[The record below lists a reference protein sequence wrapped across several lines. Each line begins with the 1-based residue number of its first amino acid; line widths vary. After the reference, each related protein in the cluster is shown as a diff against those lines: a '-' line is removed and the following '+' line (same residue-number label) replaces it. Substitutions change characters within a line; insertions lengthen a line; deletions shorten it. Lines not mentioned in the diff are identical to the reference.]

1 MSRIFKNCLE
11 AQKEIERD
19 LYEMGT
25 EVQPS
30 SMQDKVVVHDEEYLT
45 KELQGYSYSI
55 LKFDDVNDLI
65 DTTNGPEKLLWCT
78 SDFEERISNDY
89 INPGEAWKYRKEI
102 WEEFLHDGKF
112 AYTYNERIRTQL
124 DLVIN
129 ELRIHPTSRQAI
141 IEIHN
146 NIIDIQNMGGIKR
159 IPCSMF
165 YQFLLRRDKLDIYYV
180 MRSCDLL
187 THWPYDVWQA
197 VHLLKYVA
205 ATVKVE
211 PGKFMH
217 YMTSLHAYKKDMPG
231 GIF

>member
-1 MSRIFKNCLE
+1 MRIFKDCLE
-11 AQKEIERD
+11 AQREIERD
-19 LYEMGT
+19 LFEMGT
-25 EVQPS
+25 EVQS
-30 SMQDKVVVHDEEYLT
+30 YSMQDKVVAHDDRFLT

-55 LKFDDVNDLI
+55 LKFGDADELI
-65 DTTNGPEKLLWCT
+65 PLDEFKWCL
-78 SDFEERISNDY
+78 SDFEERISSDY
-89 INPGEAWKYRKEI
+89 INPGEAWKKRAKV

-129 ELRIHPTSRQAI
+129 ELKIHPTSRQAI

-146 NIIDIQNMGGIKR
+146 NIIDIQNMGGNKR

-165 YQFLLRRDKLDIYYV
+165 YQFLLRRDKLDVYYV
-180 MRSCDLL
+180 MRSCDFL
-187 THWPYDVWQA
+187 THWPFDVWQA
-197 VHLLKYVA
+197 IHLLKYVA
-205 ATVKVE
+205 GMTKTE

-217 YMTSLHAYKKDMPG
+217 YITSLHAYKKDMPK